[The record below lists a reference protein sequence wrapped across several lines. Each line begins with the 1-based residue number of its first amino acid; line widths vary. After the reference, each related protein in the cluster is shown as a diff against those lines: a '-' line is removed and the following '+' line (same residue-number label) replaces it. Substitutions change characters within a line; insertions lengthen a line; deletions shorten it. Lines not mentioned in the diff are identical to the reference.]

1 MHSDKNSNTSHFKN
15 NDNNISSD
23 VSGYHPS
30 KDIKGTLGQELN
42 GKKIV
47 VCVTASVACY
57 KAIDLIRSFL
67 RHGAE
72 VYVVIS
78 KSVEKFMN
86 KEYFVW
92 ASGNEVISEL
102 TGELEHVRV
111 ANYNTSDLIVV
122 YPCTANTIG
131 KFVNGIDDTPVTS
144 VLSIG
149 LGSAIPIIIAPAMHE
164 AMYYNTIIKSNI
176 QKLEKLGVTF
186 CTPVLEE
193 DKAKVAPL
201 DLVLS
206 KIISTISSHNTAITP
221 LHPHTKANWNFFC
234 KNETNEVYDFKE
246 KNLLS
251 YFSKRKIIISLGST
265 IEHIDPIRII
275 SNTSSG
281 KMGLSLVNQAL
292 NYGLDVTIVKGMTQI
307 DEKFRKFSTRNNN
320 CPQLIETKT
329 TDQMAEAITSE
340 LKRREYDIVILAA
353 AVSDFKPIVVSDK
366 KISTD
371 KDSLDLRLVPTIKIV
386 DQVKHIQKNTFLVA
400 FKAEYRI
407 GDQNLLTRAWKKM
420 AQSRADLIIAN
431 DVGLPDPIIGSDS
444 NKIFALD
451 KERNYFDFPLQK
463 KNRLAEGIFKLIYM
477 KLQKNNL

>member
-1 MHSDKNSNTSHFKN
+1 MRSYRNTNTNHFN
-15 NDNNISSD
+15 NNMSPY

-42 GKKIV
+42 GKKVV

-57 KAIDLIRSFL
+57 KAIDLIRAFI

-78 KSVEKFMN
+78 KTVEKFMN

-92 ASGNEVISEL
+92 ASGNEVVSEL
-102 TGELEHVRV
+102 TGELEHVRM

-131 KFVNGIDDTPVTS
+131 KFANGIDDTPVTS

-176 QKLEKLGVTF
+176 QKLENLGVKF

-193 DKAKVAPL
+193 DKAKVAPI
-201 DLVLS
+201 DFVLS
-206 KIISTISSHNTAITP
+206 QIISTNSSHNTTITP
-221 LHPHTKANWNFFC
+221 VPSQAKTNWNFFC
-234 KNETNEVYDFKE
+234 KNETTELYDFKE
-246 KNLLS
+246 KSLLS
-251 YFSKRKIIISLGST
+251 YFSKRKIIISVGST
-265 IEHIDPIRII
+265 IEYIDPIRII

-292 NYGLDVTIVKGMTQI
+292 NYGLDVTIVKGVTQV
-307 DEKFRKFSTRNNN
+307 DEKFREVSVRNNN
-320 CPQLIETKT
+320 RPHLIETKT
-329 TDQMAEAITSE
+329 TDQMAEAITGE
-340 LKRREYDIVILAA
+340 LIRKDYDIVILAA
-353 AVSDFKPIVVSDK
+353 AVSDFKPSVVTDK

-371 KDSLDLRLVPTIKIV
+371 NASLQVKLVPTIKIV
-386 DQVKHIQKNTFLVA
+386 DKIKHIQKDTFLVA
-400 FKAEYRI
+400 FKAEYRV
-407 GDQNLLTRAWKKM
+407 GDQNLLTRSWQKLT
-420 AQSRADLIIAN
+420 QSRADLIIAN
-431 DVGLPDPIIGSDS
+431 DIGLTEPIIGSDL
-444 NKIFALD
+444 NKILALD

-463 KNRLAEGIFKLIYM
+463 KNSVAEGIFKLIYM
-477 KLQKNNL
+477 KLHRDRL